1 MGVFSIHSFGFGTDH
16 DEELM
21 TKICQLK
28 DGSFYFIKEL
38 ATLDEA
44 FCNALG
50 EIISLVATD
59 VVIKLNCIAKNIV
72 QGVKIIKT
80 YGTMW
85 KKLNDN
91 EYQINILQ
99 LMSGITKDFV
109 FEIYVPSI
117 NTEVG
122 DLDRD
127 HDILETLYS
136 AKAVDNSN
144 ILGECSF
151 KLTLLN

>member
-1 MGVFSIHSFGFGTDH
+1 
-16 DEELM
+16 M

-72 QGVKIIKT
+72 QGIKINKT

-85 KKLNDN
+85 KKLSDN
-91 EYQINILQ
+91 EYQIKMLQ

-109 FEIYVPSI
+109 FEIYVPAI

-127 HDILETLYS
+127 HEILETLYT

-144 ILGECSF
+144 ISG
-151 KLTLLN
+151 